1 MGKDEINDIIEDA
14 YENTNFGSIEKIYS
28 YLQKNNN
35 KSISRQQIKTFLA
48 LQEEQQ
54 ILKQTQKPK
63 NGGHIIAMYPNEV
76 WQMDIFIFDKY
87 KYNNKNHQY
96 ILAAIDVFTR
106 FAYTVPMKKKYS
118 SKAPRCHGHR

>member
-35 KSISRQQIKTFLA
+35 KSISRQDIKTFLA
-48 LQEEQQ
+48 SQEEHQ

-76 WQMDIFIFDKY
+76 WQMDILFLISINIIIK
-87 KYNNKNHQY
+87 
-96 ILAAIDVFTR
+96 IIDIYYALLMFLR
-106 FAYTVPMKKKYS
+106 DSLMPFQ
-118 SKAPRCHGHR
+118 